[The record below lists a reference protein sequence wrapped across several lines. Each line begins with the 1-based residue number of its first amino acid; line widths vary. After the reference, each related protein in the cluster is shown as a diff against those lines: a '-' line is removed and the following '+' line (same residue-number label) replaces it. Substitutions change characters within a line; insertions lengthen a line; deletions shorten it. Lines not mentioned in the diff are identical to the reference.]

1 MGKRLISAIVMVA
14 FGAGGALA
22 QSPPPPA
29 LTGPLAPSGPPP
41 EIRPSPPTS
50 GGNPLPSLGS
60 LGFDGPIFAPSLPPT
75 PTEAPR
81 QPERA
86 PTSAPGF
93 ASADPTNPEA
103 TDQFVWGISPLSSTG
118 HAAPDRAWIWGSVE
132 ALLGNT
138 SGVNVP
144 PVVTTG
150 PASAGALA
158 GAVGAPGTVAL
169 FGGRRMLDNWRAGAR
184 TEVGAWFG
192 QSHLWGA
199 SARVYSLFSTSD
211 QFVGEGNG
219 TNVVNLPQVVTIDG
233 QVVQMPVFVGF
244 PGVAVGT
251 VATTAQ
257 TTFTGGDINLR
268 RLLASNPG
276 FRFEL
281 FAGYRQMHLGDE
293 LGAAFRASGGLGAV
307 ILLSGDDTIRT
318 RNNFY
323 AGQVGSL
330 GSIAM
335 GRFTLQG
342 QSAFAVGV
350 NASDLDFS
358 RSRVTT
364 IGTTQVPIVQT
375 EDGGRL
381 NFFSVAAEGGVRIGF
396 RVSEHAKLTVGYT
409 GIYWSKV
416 RRAQEQFDLSDSP
429 TGGITHFYT
438 NMLSVGGEV
447 RY

>member
-1 MGKRLISAIVMVA
+1 MGKHLILAVAWMVLNA
-14 FGAGGALA
+14 SGALA
-22 QSPPPPA
+22 QSPPPMAPP
-29 LTGPLAPSGPPP
+29 GPLAPGGPPP
-41 EIRPSPPTS
+41 EIQPSPPTS
-50 GGNPLPSLGS
+50 GGNPIPSLGS

-75 PTEAPR
+75 AAETPR
-81 QPERA
+81 PPERTA
-86 PTSAPGF
+86 TSAPSF
-93 ASADPTNPEA
+93 VSADPTNPEA
-103 TDQFVWGISPLSSTG
+103 TVQFVWGISPLSSSAF
-118 HAAPDRAWIWGSVE
+118 AAPDRAWIWASAE
-132 ALLGNT
+132 AILGNT

-150 PASAGALA
+150 PASAGVLA
-158 GAVGAPGTVAL
+158 GAVGAPGTVVL

-192 QSHLWGA
+192 QTHIWGA
-199 SARVYSLFSTSD
+199 SARLYSLFSTSD
-211 QFVGEGNG
+211 QFAGEGNG
-219 TNVVNLPQVVTIDG
+219 TNVVNLPQVVTVGG
-233 QVVQMPVFVGF
+233 QVVQMPIFVGF
-244 PGVAVGT
+244 PGISVGS

-257 TTFTGGDINLR
+257 TTFTGGDVNLR

-307 ILLSGDDTIRT
+307 ILLSGEDSIRT

-350 NASDLDFS
+350 NASDLDFG
-358 RSRVTT
+358 RSRVAT

-396 RVSEHAKLTVGYT
+396 RVTEHAKLTVGYT